1 MPKKRVHEIAKEQ
14 GLTSKE
20 VLQAFKDA
28 GVYVKAASSTV
39 EERDVKRAFPNGAP
53 AKAAAPPKEE
63 KKPKKAEAPAV
74 EAPAAAT
81 PERTDAG
88 KAKVTRA
95 KPTKGPAKAPADSS
109 AASAAKG
116 GRKSTDSAEAPAST

>member
-39 EERDVKRAFPNGAP
+39 EERDVRRAFPNGAP
-53 AKAAAPPKEE
+53 PKPAAPPKEE
-63 KKPKKAEAPAV
+63 KKAAKKTEEPAP
-74 EAPAAAT
+74 EPAPAAAAEPAPAA
-81 PERTDAG
+81 PEAATDG
-88 KAKVTRA
+88 KAKV
-95 KPTKGPAKAPADSS
+95 
-109 AASAAKG
+109 
-116 GRKSTDSAEAPAST
+116 

>member
-39 EERDVKRAFPNGAP
+39 EERDIRRAFPNGARAAAAVEEKPAKPAEEKAAKEAADDKP
-53 AKAAAPPKEE
+53 AKAAVPRAKATKRPKAEPAAE
-63 KKPKKAEAPAV
+63 AAAEAPGQAG
-74 EAPAAAT
+74 EA
-81 PERTDAG
+81 R
-88 KAKVTRA
+88 
-95 KPTKGPAKAPADSS
+95 
-109 AASAAKG
+109 
-116 GRKSTDSAEAPAST
+116 

>member
-39 EERDVKRAFPNGAP
+39 EERDVRRAFPNGARK
-53 AKAAAPPKEE
+53 KAAEPPKEE
-63 KKPKKAEAPAV
+63 KKAPEAEPAPVEAAAPA
-74 EAPAAAT
+74 ET
-81 PERTDAG
+81 PERSEDG
-88 KAKVTRA
+88 KAKVPRA
-95 KPTKGPAKAPADSS
+95 KAIKGAATKKAAPAEEKPKPK
-109 AASAAKG
+109 AK
-116 GRKSTDSAEAPAST
+116 

>member
-39 EERDVKRAFPNGAP
+39 EERDVRRAFPNGAP
-53 AKAAAPPKEE
+53 KKAAAAPKEE
-63 KKPKKAEAPAV
+63 KKAPEPEAKAPEAEATPAEAP
-74 EAPAAAT
+74 
-81 PERTDAG
+81 ERSEDG
-88 KAKVTRA
+88 KAKVPRA
-95 KPTKGPAKAPADSS
+95 KAIKGTAKKPAETAD
-109 AASAAKG
+109 AK
-116 GRKSTDSAEAPAST
+116 

>member
-39 EERDVKRAFPNGAP
+39 EEAAF
-53 AKAAAPPKEE
+53 
-63 KKPKKAEAPAV
+63 
-74 EAPAAAT
+74 T
-81 PERTDAG
+81 
-88 KAKVTRA
+88 
-95 KPTKGPAKAPADSS
+95 
-109 AASAAKG
+109 
-116 GRKSTDSAEAPAST
+116 

>member
-39 EERDVKRAFPNGAP
+39 EERDVRRAFPNGTPKTAP
-53 AKAAAPPKEE
+53 EPPKEDKKAAAPPE
-63 KKPKKAEAPAV
+63 EAPAP
-74 EAPAAAT
+74 APAPT
-81 PERTDAG
+81 PTSERTTDG
-88 KAKVTRA
+88 KAKVPRA
-95 KPTKGPAKAPADSS
+95 KAIKGTAKPASESS

-116 GRKSTDSAEAPAST
+116 RAK

>member
-14 GLTSKE
+14 GLTSKA

-53 AKAAAPPKEE
+53 PKAAAPAKEE
-63 KKPKKAEAPAV
+63 KKADAPAPAAEAA
-74 EAPAAAT
+74 APAAA
-81 PERTDAG
+81 ERSGDG
-88 KAKVTRA
+88 KAKVPRA
-95 KPTKGPAKAPADSS
+95 KAIKGTA
-109 AASAAKG
+109 
-116 GRKSTDSAEAPAST
+116 